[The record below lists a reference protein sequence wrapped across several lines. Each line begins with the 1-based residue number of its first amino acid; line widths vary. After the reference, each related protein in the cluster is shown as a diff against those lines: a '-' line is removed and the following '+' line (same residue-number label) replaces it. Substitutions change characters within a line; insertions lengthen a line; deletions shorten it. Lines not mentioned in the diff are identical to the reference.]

1 MLQRGTQP
9 TAPSRQVHWYL
20 QLLWKD
26 SPLRYT
32 MPEKT
37 QGAPSRAAREGRR
50 RAVTRRPG
58 RRDPLPASCFPSG
71 PTHRCRRRCGGWRG
85 SRSRR
90 RALCGGRRGRARC
103 TARPAAW
110 RRRGSSR
117 SHRAPGRRRRGSW
130 GRAPSRTGTA
140 RCTPGRAPPE
150 QGGQRGERPSVAPP
164 GRDNGEGAGRA
175 ARALTGPR
183 RASSRATARLAGDIL
198 GLLCAVRRDGTG
210 RSVSR

>member
-58 RRDPLPASCFPSG
+58 RRDPLPAACFPSG

-198 GLLCAVRRDGTG
+198 GLLCAVRRDWTG